1 MRHLCRPRTG
11 FTLIELLVVIA
22 IIAILIGLLL
32 PAVQK
37 VREAAARMKCSN
49 NLKQIGI
56 AFHAHHDATGYI
68 PTAGGDGGGVD
79 NPAVNRLDFGW
90 CYEILPFIEQGALQN
105 QTSVAVIRATPVS
118 VFGCPTRGGPRVV
131 NGSAKSDYAGNGG
144 TNPNTRPG
152 ANCTGPVVISRNGQT
167 APTQPGVLRF
177 ADIADGL
184 SSTIFVA
191 EKFVNAESTCCY
203 DNEFW
208 AGPGVDGDIIRG
220 APPVGSSWLTPQQDR
235 RFPSSSDQFQFG
247 SAHATGMNAL
257 LGDGSVRFVRY
268 GVDPV
273 QFMRLCHR
281 SDGGVVNPD

>member
-90 CYEILPFIEQGALQN
+90 CY
-105 QTSVAVIRATPVS
+105 
-118 VFGCPTRGGPRVV
+118 
-131 NGSAKSDYAGNGG
+131 
-144 TNPNTRPG
+144 
-152 ANCTGPVVISRNGQT
+152 
-167 APTQPGVLRF
+167 